1 VIRRWPLRSA
11 AIVLFAVAVAAVLSV
26 RSLDEPRAS
35 TTASPSDGDGVT
47 ASPAEVLTPTSRAH
61 ARHTG
66 GVLIVGDS
74 LVVGAD
80 KFGLSKILKAD
91 GWHVEVDAEEGRS
104 TRSGIA
110 AIVER
115 HDVPALVVVEL
126 GTNPSAAL
134 SVFPDELRQMLDALY
149 ERGAQRVIWVTP
161 HHRDDGRYDARD
173 QAIFDAAAQDNR
185 LVVANWHAYA
195 AGHREWM
202 RSDGLHYT
210 DPGYAILAAFLTD
223 IIDSND
229 PTS

>member
-1 VIRRWPLRSA
+1 MRHRPLWSA
-11 AIVLFAVAVAAVLSV
+11 AIVLFAVAVVAVLTV
-26 RSLDEPRAS
+26 RPLDEPQAS
-35 TTASPSDGDGVT
+35 TTTAPSDGAS
-47 ASPAEVLTPTSRAH
+47 ASPAEVLTPTVRVHAH
-61 ARHTG
+61 HSG
-66 GVLIVGDS
+66 EVLIVGDS

-80 KFGLSKILKAD
+80 KFGLSKILKTD
-91 GWHVEVDAEEGRS
+91 GWRVEVDAEEGRS

-115 HDVPALVVVEL
+115 RDVPALVLVEL

-134 SVFPDELRQMLDALY
+134 SIFPDELQQMLDALY

-161 HHRDDGRYDARD
+161 HHRDDNRYDARD
-173 QAIFDAAAQDNR
+173 QAIFDAAAQDSR
-185 LVVANWHAYA
+185 LIVANWHAYA
-195 AGHREWM
+195 TGHREWM

-223 IIDSND
+223 IIDAND